1 MVVLRTLRVAW
12 LSIAVLIVV
21 LAFTLSAVRLL
32 LPGMSEYRPQI
43 ESVARDFLQRPVQ
56 IGSLD
61 TAWHGLS
68 PVLKLN
74 QVVIHDPQFP
84 NGELTIAEV
93 QVALDV
99 VGSLVQRRWLTAG
112 IRFIGIGLSLE
123 TDLKKRRK
131 VNWGLEPFNWLLQQ
145 ESITLEEVKIDW
157 TDAGLFEQPVRLTGL
172 DLKLVNEGRRHQ
184 FLLQTDLP
192 ASLGKK
198 LKIAADL
205 NGKGTDYQDWQG
217 RVYLA
222 TRSLELDAVE
232 HVFTEAPLSAGGR
245 MDLEVWAGIHDSQLE
260 WGRGSLLIHDALF
273 GNTTADAQSIGADLL
288 SSAFF
293 LQSTGTGWEFGL
305 RELELQRDSRIVW
318 PSSEVNLNIETGNE
332 LRIRGNASTL
342 DLDELHSLTPLLPWV
357 DAEALL
363 MLDRLEPEGLLREA
377 EFEFNYTEGAAPRFA
392 ARAKI
397 EDLQF
402 AANAGLPGVSGLSGW
417 LEGNLQSGYLHL
429 DSASASLLM
438 PAVFPAALDLT
449 YLAGV
454 VHWQRYADLFR
465 IESRQLRVEGS
476 EFGLLA
482 RWQLDWP
489 YEMTSPWLD
498 MQLAVDDFPLSQ
510 VGNHLPEKVMP
521 AKAAAWLK
529 RAFVAG
535 IATNTR
541 VLLQGRVDQMPFDHQ
556 EGRFEAG
563 FDFEDAI
570 LDYHPDWGRLD
581 ELDGTALFSGRNMQ
595 ITGTSGRIQDSHVE
609 RVVAVIKNLKKPVL
623 QIKGTVGGTLPGM
636 LEYTGNSPL
645 GKRFGGFIE
654 KLDAGGDARL
664 QLDMHIPLVRRLG
677 EIRINGVVAL
687 EDNDLIVK
695 EEDIRFTNIQGMLHF
710 TRKGVSADKLRARL
724 LDRPML
730 VSVYQQGADA
740 HSTTVVDIQGELGV
754 IELLPELSMLAPH
767 IEGMSKWQAL
777 LEIQNQP
784 QPGQAALELQL
795 RSDLKGVAIDLPHP
809 FTKQAAELREFRLLG
824 VPGHD
829 NRYPLKISYGKRIN
843 AAVLL
848 AASKSGVHKANV
860 RFDGGVA
867 QLPDGQEILL
877 SGHLDELDLGRWVT
891 LFSANRGGDHKAPAL
906 TVDLAVDKF
915 LLAGKQVEDI
925 SAESRMPD
933 PWHFQVRGEGAS
945 GWVRWV
951 FADRARPARLMANL
965 QHLVLTSQEPSQ
977 DSESPAPV
985 QPNTLPEMDISIDAL
1000 NWNQRELGGIKLVG
1014 KRSRYGISF
1023 ETLEMHSKAI
1033 GFKGQ
1038 GAWLNIDGQQ
1048 NTRFNAAIDGGELGE
1063 FADLLGTGGAIK
1075 GGKLSGDI
1083 VANWP
1088 GSPADFN
1095 PATVEAEFDLKTE
1108 DGRLLSVDKGGAGK
1122 LLSLFS
1128 LNSLQRRLTLDF
1140 TDVYKEGF
1148 SFDKMQGRF
1157 VVTEGNA
1164 FTNDF
1169 TIKGTSATIEIDGR
1183 TGLVAQDYDQ
1193 RVTVTPQVSS
1203 TLPIA
1208 GAIAGGPVVGAAVF
1222 LADKLVGDK
1231 FNRITRVRYKV
1242 SGSWDEPVYSRLDQ
1256 KSQDGNRV
1264 EIDTDEP

>member
-12 LSIAVLIVV
+12 LSIAILIVA

-32 LPGMSEYRPQI
+32 LPGMSEYRVQI
-43 ESVARDFLQRPVQ
+43 ESVARDFLQRPVN

-61 TAWHGLS
+61 AAWHGLS

-74 QVVIHDPQFP
+74 QVVIHDQQFP
-84 NGELTIAEV
+84 NGELSIAEV

-99 VGSLVQRRWLTAG
+99 VGSLMQRRWLTAG

-123 TDLKKRRK
+123 TDLKKRKK
-131 VNWGLEPFNWLLQQ
+131 VDWGLEPFNWLLQQ
-145 ESITLEEVKIDW
+145 ESITLEEVNVDW

-172 DLKLVNEGRRHQ
+172 ALKLVNEGRRHQ

-192 ASLGKK
+192 ASLGKS

-205 NGKGTDYQDWQG
+205 HGQGTDHRDWQG
-217 RVYLA
+217 RVYLE
-222 TRSLELDAVE
+222 TGSLALDAVE
-232 HVFTEAPLSAGGR
+232 HIFTEAPLKVSGR
-245 MDLEVWAGIHDSQLE
+245 MDLELWAGIRDSQLE
-260 WGRGSLLIHDALF
+260 WGSGSFLIHDAVF
-273 GNTTADAQSIGADLL
+273 ENTTADAQSIGANLL

-305 RELELQRDSRIVW
+305 RELELQRDDRIVW
-318 PSSEVNLNIETGNE
+318 PPSEVNLHIDTGTD
-332 LRIRGNASTL
+332 LRVRGNASTL

-363 MLDRLEPEGLLREA
+363 MLDRLEPAGLLREA
-377 EFEFNYTEGAAPRFA
+377 EFEFNYREGAAPRFS

-402 AANAGLPGVSGLSGW
+402 AANGGLPGVSGLSGW

-429 DSASASLLM
+429 DSANASLLM

-449 YLAGV
+449 HLAGV

-465 IESRQLRVEGS
+465 IDSRQLRVES
-476 EFGLLA
+476 SDLGLLA

-498 MQLAVDDFPLSQ
+498 MQLAVDDFPLTQ
-510 VGNHLPEKVMP
+510 VGNDLPEKVMP

-535 IATNTR
+535 TATNTR

-563 FDFEDAI
+563 FDFEDVI

-581 ELDGTALFSGRNMQ
+581 ELDGTALFAGRNMQ
-595 ITGTSGRIQDSHVE
+595 ITGRSGRIHDSPVK
-609 RVVAVIKNLKKPVL
+609 RVVAVIKNLKKPLL
-623 QIKGTVGGTLPGM
+623 QIEGTVGGTLPAM
-636 LEYTGNSPL
+636 LEYTGKSPL
-645 GKRFGGFIE
+645 GRKFGGFIE
-654 KLDAGGDARL
+654 KLHTGGDARL
-664 QLDMHIPLVRRLG
+664 QLDMDIPLVRSLG
-677 EIRINGVVAL
+677 EVRVNGVVTL
-687 EDNDLIVK
+687 QNNDLIVK
-695 EEDIRFTNIQGMLHF
+695 EEDIQFSDIEGMLRF
-710 TRKGVSADKLRARL
+710 TRKGVSADKLRATL

-730 VSVYQQGADA
+730 VSVYQQEAGARA
-740 HSTTVVDIQGELGV
+740 ATVVDIQGELEV
-754 IELLPELSMLAPH
+754 IELLPEISMLAPH
-767 IEGMSKWQAL
+767 IDGMPKWRAL

-784 QPGQAALELQL
+784 QPGQPALGLQL
-795 RSDLKGVAIDLPHP
+795 SSDLKGVTIDLPHP
-809 FTKQAAELREFRLLG
+809 FTKQAAELREFRLLA
-824 VPGHD
+824 VPGQE
-829 NRYPLKISYGKRIN
+829 NRYPVKISYGKHIN
-843 AAVLL
+843 AAVVPV
-848 AASKSGVHKANV
+848 ANKSGIHKANI
-860 RFDGGVA
+860 RFGGGIA
-867 QLPDGQEILL
+867 RLPDRQEIHL
-877 SGHLDELDLGRWVT
+877 SGRLEELDLGRWVS
-891 LFSANRGGDHKAPAL
+891 LFSANRGDDYKVPAL
-906 TVDLAVDKF
+906 TVDLAVGKF

-951 FADRARPARLMANL
+951 FADRAKPAKVLANL
-965 QHLVLTSQEPSQ
+965 QRLVLMSQEASQ
-977 DSESPAPV
+977 DSESRALV
-985 QPNTLPEMDISIDAL
+985 QPNTLPEMDISIDSL
-1000 NWNQRELGGIKLVG
+1000 NWSQRELGSIKLIG
-1014 KRSRYGISF
+1014 TRSRYGISF
-1023 ETLEMHSKAI
+1023 ETLQMQSKAL

-1038 GAWLNIDGQQ
+1038 GAWLNIGGKQS
-1048 NTRFNAAIDGGELGE
+1048 TRFNAAIDGGELGE
-1063 FADLLGTGGAIK
+1063 LADLLGTGSAIK

-1088 GSPADFN
+1088 GSPADFS
-1095 PATVEAEFDLKTE
+1095 PATVEAEFDLRAE
-1108 DGRLLSVDKGGAGK
+1108 EGRLVSVDKGGAGK

-1140 TDVYKEGF
+1140 TDVFKEGF
-1148 SFDKMQGRF
+1148 SFDKMQGHF

-1164 FTNDF
+1164 FTDDF
-1169 TIKGTSATIEIDGR
+1169 TIKGTSATIEVSGR

-1193 RVTVTPQVSS
+1193 RVTVIPQVSS

-1231 FNRITRVRYKV
+1231 FNRITRVRYQV
-1242 SGSWDEPVYSRLDQ
+1242 SGSWDDPVYTKLEQ
-1256 KSQDGNRV
+1256 KSGDGNRV
-1264 EIDTDEP
+1264 GIDADEP